1 MASRKP
7 KYDHDR
13 LYAITYR
20 DGAQT
25 LAVNVAAY
33 SMEAA
38 IGIFRDAVGG
48 YTINTI
54 ARTDITTYYGFN
66 R

>member
-1 MASRKP
+1 MAMRKP
-7 KYDHDR
+7 KYGHNR

-20 DGAQT
+20 DGT
-25 LAVNVAAY
+25 RTPRINVAAL

-38 IGIFRDAVGG
+38 IGLFREAVGG
-48 YTINTI
+48 HIIDTVE
-54 ARTDITTYYGFN
+54 RTDITTYYGL